1 MFDQVRREKKA
12 SFLCL
17 RYYKRREKMEVFC
30 MKMSVTRG
38 LAELKLLDKR
48 IKTVMN
54 SAAFVDFAIGEKAV
68 NGYTSNKEYEDKV
81 QSAYQSV
88 KDLIKRRNDIKSAIV
103 LSNAMTR
110 VKIADKEYTVAEA
123 IERKTSIQYE
133 VQLMQKMKNEYT
145 KAINNIQR
153 INEEVKEE
161 LNRKLDAL
169 YGREAKTK
177 VDENNELVKSYRNDN
192 EAKMIDP
199 LKIRHTYE
207 KLEQEIDEFLS
218 EVDFVLSTSNT
229 LTEIEVPE

>member
-1 MFDQVRREKKA
+1 
-12 SFLCL
+12 
-17 RYYKRREKMEVFC
+17 

>member
-1 MFDQVRREKKA
+1 
-12 SFLCL
+12 
-17 RYYKRREKMEVFC
+17 
-30 MKMSVTRG
+30 MKMSVTRA

-48 IKTVMN
+48 IHTVMN
-54 SAAFVDFAIGEKAV
+54 SAKFVDFSIGEKAV
-68 NGYTSNKEYEDKV
+68 NGYASNKEYEDKV
-81 QSAYQSV
+81 KSAYQSV

-103 LSNAMTR
+103 LSNAMTK

-133 VQLMQKMKNEYT
+133 EQLMQKMKNEYT
-145 KAINNIQR
+145 KVTNNINR
-153 INEEVKEE
+153 KNEEVKEE

-199 LKIRHTYE
+199 LYIRSTYE

>member
-1 MFDQVRREKKA
+1 
-12 SFLCL
+12 
-17 RYYKRREKMEVFC
+17 

-145 KAINNIQR
+145 KAVNNIQR

>member
-1 MFDQVRREKKA
+1 
-12 SFLCL
+12 
-17 RYYKRREKMEVFC
+17 
-30 MKMSVTRG
+30 MKMSVTRA

-48 IKTVMN
+48 IHTVMN
-54 SAAFVDFAIGEKAV
+54 SAKFVDFSIGEKAV
-68 NGYTSNKEYEDKV
+68 NGYASNKEYEDKV
-81 QSAYQSV
+81 KSAYQSV

-103 LSNAMTR
+103 LSNAMTKVR
-110 VKIADKEYTVAEA
+110 IADKEYTVAEA

-133 VQLMQKMKNEYT
+133 EQLMQKMKNEYT
-145 KAINNIQR
+145 KVTNNINR
-153 INEEVKEE
+153 KNEEVKEE

-192 EAKMIDP
+192 EAKMVDP
-199 LKIRHTYE
+199 LHIRSAYE

>member
-1 MFDQVRREKKA
+1 
-12 SFLCL
+12 
-17 RYYKRREKMEVFC
+17 
-30 MKMSVTRG
+30 MKMSITRA

-48 IKTVMN
+48 IHTVMN
-54 SAAFVDFAIGEKAV
+54 SAKFVDFSIGEKAV
-68 NGYTSNKEYEDKV
+68 NGYASNKEYEDKV
-81 QSAYQSV
+81 KSAYQSV

-103 LSNAMTR
+103 LSNARTK

-123 IERKTSIQYE
+123 IERKTAIQYE
-133 VQLMQKMKNEYT
+133 EQLMQKMKNEYIKVT
-145 KAINNIQR
+145 TNISR
-153 INEEVKEE
+153 KNEEVKEE

-177 VDENNELVKSYRNDN
+177 VDENNELVKSYRNDH

-199 LKIRHTYE
+199 LHIRSEYE

>member
-1 MFDQVRREKKA
+1 
-12 SFLCL
+12 
-17 RYYKRREKMEVFC
+17 

-88 KDLIKRRNDIKSAIV
+88 KDLMKRRNDIKSAIV

-145 KAINNIQR
+145 KAVNNIQR

-229 LTEIEVPE
+229 LTEIKVPE

>member
-1 MFDQVRREKKA
+1 MIKSVAKRKLLFSACVTIKGEKKWR
-12 SFLCL
+12 F
-17 RYYKRREKMEVFC
+17 FC

-88 KDLIKRRNDIKSAIV
+88 KDLMKRRNDIKSAIV

-145 KAINNIQR
+145 KAVNNIQR

>member
-1 MFDQVRREKKA
+1 
-12 SFLCL
+12 
-17 RYYKRREKMEVFC
+17 
-30 MKMSVTRG
+30 MKMSVTRA

-48 IKTVMN
+48 IHTVMN
-54 SAAFVDFAIGEKAV
+54 SAKFVDFSIGEKAV
-68 NGYTSNKEYEDKV
+68 NGYASNKEYEDKV
-81 QSAYQSV
+81 KSAYQSV

-103 LSNAMTR
+103 LSNAMTKVR
-110 VKIADKEYTVAEA
+110 IADKEYTVAEA

-133 VQLMQKMKNEYT
+133 EQLMQKMKNEYT
-145 KAINNIQR
+145 KVTNNINR
-153 INEEVKEE
+153 KNEEVKEE

-199 LKIRHTYE
+199 LHIRSAYE

>member
-1 MFDQVRREKKA
+1 M
-12 SFLCL
+12 
-17 RYYKRREKMEVFC
+17 
-30 MKMSVTRG
+30 
-38 LAELKLLDKR
+38 KLLDKR

-88 KDLIKRRNDIKSAIV
+88 KDLMKRRNDIKSAIV

-145 KAINNIQR
+145 KAVNNIQR

-161 LNRKLDAL
+161 LN
-169 YGREAKTK
+169 
-177 VDENNELVKSYRNDN
+177 
-192 EAKMIDP
+192 
-199 LKIRHTYE
+199 
-207 KLEQEIDEFLS
+207 
-218 EVDFVLSTSNT
+218 
-229 LTEIEVPE
+229 

>member
-1 MFDQVRREKKA
+1 
-12 SFLCL
+12 
-17 RYYKRREKMEVFC
+17 
-30 MKMSVTRG
+30 MKMSVTRA

-48 IKTVMN
+48 IHTVMN
-54 SAAFVDFAIGEKAV
+54 SAKFVDFSIGEKAV
-68 NGYTSNKEYEDKV
+68 NGYASNKEYEDKV
-81 QSAYQSV
+81 KSAYQSV

-103 LSNAMTR
+103 LSNARTK

-123 IERKTSIQYE
+123 IERKTAIQYE
-133 VQLMQKMKNEYT
+133 EQLMQKMKNEYIKVT
-145 KAINNIQR
+145 NNISR
-153 INEEVKEE
+153 KNEEVKEE

-199 LKIRHTYE
+199 LHIRSAYE

-218 EVDFVLSTSNT
+218 EVDFILSTSNT

>member
-1 MFDQVRREKKA
+1 
-12 SFLCL
+12 
-17 RYYKRREKMEVFC
+17 

-88 KDLIKRRNDIKSAIV
+88 KDLMKRRNDIKSAIV

-145 KAINNIQR
+145 KAVNNIQR

>member
-1 MFDQVRREKKA
+1 
-12 SFLCL
+12 
-17 RYYKRREKMEVFC
+17 

-88 KDLIKRRNDIKSAIV
+88 KDLMKRRNDIKSAIV

-145 KAINNIQR
+145 KAVNNIQR

-161 LNRKLDAL
+161 LN
-169 YGREAKTK
+169 
-177 VDENNELVKSYRNDN
+177 
-192 EAKMIDP
+192 
-199 LKIRHTYE
+199 
-207 KLEQEIDEFLS
+207 
-218 EVDFVLSTSNT
+218 
-229 LTEIEVPE
+229 

>member
-1 MFDQVRREKKA
+1 
-12 SFLCL
+12 
-17 RYYKRREKMEVFC
+17 

-54 SAAFVDFAIGEKAV
+54 SAAFVDFVIGEKAV

-145 KAINNIQR
+145 KAVNNIQR

-192 EAKMIDP
+192 EAQMIDP
-199 LKIRHTYE
+199 LKIRYTYE

>member
-1 MFDQVRREKKA
+1 
-12 SFLCL
+12 
-17 RYYKRREKMEVFC
+17 
-30 MKMSVTRG
+30 MKMSVTRA

-48 IKTVMN
+48 IHTVMN
-54 SAAFVDFAIGEKAV
+54 SAKFVDFSIGQKAV
-68 NGYTSNKEYEDKV
+68 NGYASNKEYEDKV
-81 QSAYQSV
+81 KSAYQSV

-103 LSNAMTR
+103 LSNAMTK

-133 VQLMQKMKNEYT
+133 EQLMQKMKNEYT
-145 KAINNIQR
+145 KVTNNINR
-153 INEEVKEE
+153 KNEEVKEE

-192 EAKMIDP
+192 EARMIDP
-199 LKIRHTYE
+199 LHIRSTYE

>member
-1 MFDQVRREKKA
+1 
-12 SFLCL
+12 
-17 RYYKRREKMEVFC
+17 
-30 MKMSVTRG
+30 MKMSVTRA

-48 IKTVMN
+48 IHTVMN
-54 SAAFVDFAIGEKAV
+54 SAKFVDFSIGEKAV
-68 NGYTSNKEYEDKV
+68 NGYASNKEYEDKV
-81 QSAYQSV
+81 KSAYQSV

-103 LSNAMTR
+103 LSNAMTK

-133 VQLMQKMKNEYT
+133 EQLMQKMKNEYT
-145 KAINNIQR
+145 KVTNNINR
-153 INEEVKEE
+153 KNEEVKEE

-199 LKIRHTYE
+199 LHIRSTYE
-207 KLEQEIDEFLS
+207 KLEQKIDEFLS